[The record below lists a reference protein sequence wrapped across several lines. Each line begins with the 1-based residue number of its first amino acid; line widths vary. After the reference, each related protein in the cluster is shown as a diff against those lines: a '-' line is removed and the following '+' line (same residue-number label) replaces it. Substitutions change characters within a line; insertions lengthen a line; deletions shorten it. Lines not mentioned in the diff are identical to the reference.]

1 MIDKKVKIS
10 RAKRYNRL
18 SVKTKVITFFTI
30 LRLFFVPD
38 LSSGVFVYLRG
49 MKAALREIFLITYA
63 KVIGYY
69 KHIDYLPIYN
79 WDKLS
84 NGEFNYLYKFRIKA
98 TPRFFKRWYVELFY
112 QFEKIE
118 MSGFE
123 DMLKLAYL
131 KSLYVTTKQAKY
143 LNMARSLEKRIKS
156 KPKTKPQKL
165 NDMVNFVE
173 ETFSSIGSINVH
185 KMSTSRFYSL
195 YYRAIKKIKDSNIK
209 K

>member
-1 MIDKKVKIS
+1 MKNI
-10 RAKRYNRL
+10 
-18 SVKTKVITFFTI
+18 KTILRI
-30 LRLFFVPD
+30 LRLFFIPD
-38 LSSGVFVYLRG
+38 LSSGFFVFLRAL
-49 MKAALREIFLITYA
+49 KAGFKEFSLITYA
-63 KVIGYY
+63 KIAGYY

-84 NGEFNYLYKFRIKA
+84 NGEFNYLYKFKIKP

-143 LNMARSLEKRIKS
+143 LNMARSLEKRIKD
-156 KPKTKPQKL
+156 KPKSKPQKL
-165 NDMVNFVE
+165 NDMVNFIE
-173 ETFSSIGSINVH
+173 ESGVIRYEINVH

-195 YYRAIKKIKDSNIK
+195 YYRAIKKTKDSNIK